1 MKYGYDP
8 SEYSARDRS
17 EIERQMD
24 GRHRRAHKSFAVHL
38 APLELVTHELRVVA
52 RTSVGLR
59 AFESISWEAID
70 TSGCSNLVELAAKL
84 RCGPEGEGRD
94 ISLPALL
101 HISHQCRPLA
111 LTAFVAMRPA
121 LERTL
126 SLIDPRGGD
135 EEAGEDL
142 VREFF
147 VMVGPSSPLLHEFL
161 TELHRRTRASV
172 RRRRRKRERDRE
184 REVELETPH
193 LDLVSGGD
201 PADSTGDVLA
211 RLVACGVV
219 SHDDAEL
226 LVRTH
231 VLGESL
237 SVIALESHVPY
248 RTLQS
253 QRLRAEAAIRG
264 HLRRSGED

>member
-1 MKYGYDP
+1 MKYGYEP
-8 SEYSARDRS
+8 SEFSARDRQ
-17 EIERQMD
+17 EIERQID
-24 GRHRRAHKSFAVHL
+24 GRHRRTHKPFAVHL
-38 APLELVTHELRVVA
+38 APLELITHELHVVS
-52 RTSVGLR
+52 RTSLGRR
-59 AFESISWEAID
+59 AFDGVTWDAID
-70 TSGCSNLVELAAKL
+70 TSGCSNLEELAAKL

-121 LERTL
+121 LERML
-126 SLIDPRGGD
+126 SLIDPRGRD

-161 TELHRRTRASV
+161 IELHRRTRASV

-184 REVELETPH
+184 REVELEAPH
-193 LDLVSGGD
+193 LELVSGGD

-231 VLGESL
+231 VLGQSL
-237 SVIALESHVPY
+237 LALACERDVPY

-264 HLRRSGED
+264 HLRRAGDG